1 MDELKKFEERLSG
14 RSSLIRNSRKKYDRG
29 FIIRPEQMMDLLH
42 DTHPELPIPK
52 DAKHEGIGIEDAG
65 YDSAIQF
72 FFSSLTAPH
81 EHCLAMKPHVFF
93 TLLKDLSHGLIPLDG
108 ELDGIEISPRFTV
121 ILLRVKS
128 SHWPPPVTD
137 LLPLYHLRYEFG
149 KLLLVPPESA
159 IENQRRI
166 RIN

>member
-1 MDELKKFEERLSG
+1 MDGLKKFNARPSG
-14 RSSLIRNSRKKYDRG
+14 RSSLIGDTRKKYDRG
-29 FIIRPEQMMDLLH
+29 FIIRPEQIMDLLH

-72 FFSSLTAPH
+72 FFSSVTAPH
-81 EHCLAMKPHVFF
+81 EHCLAMKPQVFF
-93 TLLKDLSHGLIPLDG
+93 TLLKDLAQGLIPMDG
-108 ELDGIEISPRFTV
+108 ELDGIEISSRFTV

-128 SHWPPPVTD
+128 SHWPPPITE

-149 KLLLVPPESA
+149 RLLLVPPESA
-159 IENQRRI
+159 IEHERRI